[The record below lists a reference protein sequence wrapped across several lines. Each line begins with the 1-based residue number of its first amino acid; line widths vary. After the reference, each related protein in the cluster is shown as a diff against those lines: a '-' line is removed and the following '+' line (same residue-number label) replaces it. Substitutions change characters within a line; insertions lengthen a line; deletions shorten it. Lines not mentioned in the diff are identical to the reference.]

1 MQDFKERLFNY
12 EPEPPAEIWQNIN
25 AELDSNSQK
34 ILSIPGL
41 RKKSKF
47 IFYGLTAAASL
58 IIIFIS
64 SLLFN
69 KQEKNQ
75 QAKPSV
81 SITELH
87 LDNIVSKKVK
97 DSNNKILEDIIKS
110 SKDKNL
116 IVQRYENP
124 LLNVKKYIIIAGP
137 EGQPVKISP
146 KVATLI
152 ESADNEYPPK
162 PVWNKKIDK
171 WKQIMLSSTLSPFT
185 TNLLDIV
192 QLSSSINTNE

>member
-1 MQDFKERLFNY
+1 MQDFKERLYNY
-12 EPEPPAEIWQNIN
+12 KAEPPAEIWDNIN
-25 AELDSNSQK
+25 AELDSHSQK
-34 ILSIPGL
+34 VLSIPGL
-41 RKKSKF
+41 RKRSKF

-58 IIIFIS
+58 IIIFLS
-64 SLLFN
+64 SVLFN

-75 QAKPSV
+75 QVKPSA
-81 SITELH
+81 SATELH
-87 LDNIVSKKVK
+87 QDNVVSKKVK

-116 IVQRYENP
+116 IVKRYENP

-192 QLSSSINTNE
+192 QLSSSINANE